1 MNSNLNNYLN
11 YQAKFKR
18 MDEIIDEWAMRY
30 QIEKLIPLLKEG
42 FEYDE
47 IVEYFAAK
55 LSNWFAPTRCIG
67 LIINAKQREIFG
79 ARHFIL
85 D

>member
-11 YQAKFKR
+11 YHAKFKK
-18 MDEIIDEWAMRY
+18 MDESIDEWAMRY

-55 LSNWFAPTRCIG
+55 LSNYIEFEYEQDG
-67 LIINAKQREIFG
+67 GE
-79 ARHFIL
+79 
-85 D
+85 

>member
-11 YQAKFKR
+11 YQAKFKK
-18 MDEIIDEWAMRY
+18 MDESIDEWAMRY
-30 QIEKLIPLLKEG
+30 QIEKLMPLLKEG

-55 LSNWFAPTRCIG
+55 LSNYIEFEYEQDG
-67 LIINAKQREIFG
+67 RE
-79 ARHFIL
+79 
-85 D
+85 